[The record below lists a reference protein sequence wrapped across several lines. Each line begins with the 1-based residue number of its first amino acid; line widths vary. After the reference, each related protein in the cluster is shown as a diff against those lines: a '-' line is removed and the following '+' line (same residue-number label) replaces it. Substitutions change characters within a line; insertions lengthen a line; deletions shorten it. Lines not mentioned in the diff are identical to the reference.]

1 VITKAGMYHFIESKP
16 VVNCNAAK
24 TRNPSIGAMTVE
36 YAIIFPFVILIVM
49 LLIYFGMIYY
59 QQALLQS
66 VVSKNTQDWAFLWGY
81 DAQKI
86 QPGEGIL
93 SREGYDSE
101 GLYWQVFSGA
111 KQKKVIICNA
121 IVKEYSTKSLLRTKK
136 DIQVEVLYENYLI
149 LHKVGVKAVAE
160 YPMPMKG
167 LFRAVGLSGN
177 ITLQARSET
186 TVHDPKE
193 FIQNVDLLLQ
203 IYEESGAKEWVM
215 EKCKPLT
222 DSLKKMKNYFK

>member
-1 VITKAGMYHFIESKP
+1 MITKSVMENSIEHKP
-16 VVNCNAAK
+16 VTYCKAIK
-24 TRNPSIGAMTVE
+24 TGHSQMGVMTVE

-49 LLIYFGMIYY
+49 LLIYLGMIYY

-93 SREGYDSE
+93 NREGYGSE

-111 KQKKVIICNA
+111 KQKKEIISNA
-121 IVKEYSTKSLLRTKK
+121 ILEEYTEKSLLKSNRK
-136 DIQVEVLYENYLI
+136 IQVAVIYENYVI
-149 LHKVGVKAVAE
+149 FHQVGVKAVAI

-167 LFRAVGLSGN
+167 LFRAFGLPGD
-177 ITLQARSET
+177 ITLQASSET
-186 TVHDPKE
+186 TVHDPRE

-203 IYEESGAKEWVM
+203 FYEESGAKEWVM

-222 DSLKKMKNYFK
+222 DSLKKLKDQFK